1 MAKPFDVTD
10 ADFDERVLR
19 RSEEVPVLV
28 DFWADWCQ
36 PCHMLAPVIE
46 KAVAAHDGK
55 IELAKL
61 DVDANQV
68 TAAWRPSSPA
78 LSRPR
83 WWRASWTASCRRR
96 PTRSW
101 RAATRPRCGGRSRS
115 IRTTRLRAA
124 SWAARCCCAARLTRR
139 WSWSRGGPAAFSPA
153 GPPP

>member
-61 DVDANQV
+61 DVDANQA
-68 TAAWRPSSPA
+68 TAAPAPRRFSITLREIRFFGASMAESPFGSIA
-78 LSRPR
+78 SG
-83 WWRASWTASCRRR
+83 RA
-96 PTRSW
+96 
-101 RAATRPRCGGRSRS
+101 
-115 IRTTRLRAA
+115 
-124 SWAARCCCAARLTRR
+124 
-139 WSWSRGGPAAFSPA
+139 
-153 GPPP
+153 